1 MYINGVRISNKA
13 NSNADG
19 NGLTQSYNS
28 VENGG
33 YLISMGIESNLII
46 ILNNWRT
53 IGDRVELPKN
63 S

>member
-33 YLISMGIESNLII
+33 YLIS
-46 ILNNWRT
+46 
-53 IGDRVELPKN
+53 IGDRIQFDYTEQLEDN
-63 S
+63 RR

>member
-33 YLISMGIESNLII
+33 YLISIGIESNLII
-46 ILNNWRT
+46 ILNN
-53 IGDRVELPKN
+53 
-63 S
+63 